1 MSDILNIRVT
11 ERELDLIMDLLHEAG
26 LRTDADG
33 QPAIEL
39 CHDLMEQS
47 GREVDE
53 LEPTDLDGR
62 TFTVAESDFIDH
74 LTDRQNQ
81 INWMVKYLKKGGIVA
96 VMLDQATS
104 DGEFFDF
111 LGVPAKTATSIAKIA
126 LKLNALVVPSYA
138 VRSRKNHSIS
148 IYFEEPIGHTTYQE
162 MTSKLTQSIEN
173 RVVTDPEQWYW
184 LHKRWKY

>member
-74 LTDRQNQ
+74 
-81 INWMVKYLKKGGIVA
+81 GIRA
-96 VMLDQATS
+96 REMDKTQKATS
-104 DGEFFDF
+104 MAADRRTMRFGEFSVDEPSKRSEQQ
-111 LGVPAKTATSIAKIA
+111 GVDIWDA
-126 LKLNALVVPSYA
+126 N
-138 VRSRKNHSIS
+138 
-148 IYFEEPIGHTTYQE
+148 
-162 MTSKLTQSIEN
+162 
-173 RVVTDPEQWYW
+173 DPRNW
-184 LHKRWKY
+184 

>member
-1 MSDILNIRVT
+1 MPDNILNIRVT

-53 LEPTDLDGR
+53 FEPTEIEEGH

-74 LTDRQNQ
+74 GMQAREMQKSTSMAADRRT
-81 INWMVKYLKKGGIVA
+81 VRV
-96 VMLDQATS
+96 
-104 DGEFFDF
+104 GEFSVDK
-111 LGVPAKTATSIAKIA
+111 P
-126 LKLNALVVPSYA
+126 
-138 VRSRKNHSIS
+138 
-148 IYFEEPIGHTTYQE
+148 
-162 MTSKLTQSIEN
+162 
-173 RVVTDPEQWYW
+173 
-184 LHKRWKY
+184 HKRSEQQGVDVWDANDPKNW